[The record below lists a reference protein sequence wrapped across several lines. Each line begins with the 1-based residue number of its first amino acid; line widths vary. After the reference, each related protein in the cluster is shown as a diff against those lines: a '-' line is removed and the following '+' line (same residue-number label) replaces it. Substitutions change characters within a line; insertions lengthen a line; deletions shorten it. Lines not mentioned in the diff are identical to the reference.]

1 MSQSK
6 LAKFL
11 GLTDEQLEESGID
24 EDLLQ
29 PDSGSS
35 EDTVYSYYFNVPEE
49 TPEEILEEKEWE
61 VGDRIEIPLWLFDE
75 EEAPDNDDG
84 WEQLPEFDPEE
95 EKRKSDEVGRQ
106 IDAEI
111 KRNENL

>member
-1 MSQSK
+1 MSQLK

-35 EDTVYSYYFNVPEE
+35 GDMVYSYYFNVPEE
-49 TPEEILEEKEWE
+49 TPEEILEEKEWK
-61 VGDRIEIPLWLFDE
+61 VGDRIEIPIWFFDE
-75 EEAPDNDDG
+75 EEAPDDDG

-95 EKRKSDEVGRQ
+95 EKRKSDEKDCK
-106 IDAEI
+106 IDAAI
-111 KRNENL
+111 KRKENL